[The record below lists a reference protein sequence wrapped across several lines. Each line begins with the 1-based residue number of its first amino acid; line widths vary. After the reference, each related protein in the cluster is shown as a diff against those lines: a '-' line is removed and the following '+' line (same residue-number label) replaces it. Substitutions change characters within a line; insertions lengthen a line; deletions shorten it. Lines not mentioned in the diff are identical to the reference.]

1 MNVYNCYLIYGNNIY
16 YYTRRHPFN
25 PNTVTFLYFNK
36 DKYEKT
42 QIYTLRRKNTVYGK
56 FR

>member
-16 YYTRRHPFN
+16 YYTRRNPFN

-42 QIYTLRRKNTVYGK
+42 QIYTLRRNNTVYGK